1 MNYLRVCD
9 NPLQDIP
16 LTGVL
21 HSPLVGCT
29 AQDLS
34 LIRLESPE
42 GLLYESLCAFI
53 EKEPGEEGEAENC
66 EEQEKRN
73 LRNKLKKFHRQLQE
87 IRDMAAYTP
96 VHQHPVYSESNRLR
110 NVCKSSSRRKS
121 ERSQPSDAGGKSNG
135 L

>member
-53 EKEPGEEGEAENC
+53 EKEAGEEGETENR
-66 EEQEKRN
+66 EEQEKRM
-73 LRNKLKKFHRQLQE
+73 LRDRLKKSCIF
-87 IRDMAAYTP
+87 
-96 VHQHPVYSESNRLR
+96 
-110 NVCKSSSRRKS
+110 
-121 ERSQPSDAGGKSNG
+121 
-135 L
+135 

>member
-1 MNYLRVCD
+1 MKACTNEKMCIRDSTASRTGYFSAQEVVTLLNYLRVCD

-53 EKEPGEEGEAENC
+53 EKEAGEEGETANR
-66 EEQEKRN
+66 EEQEKRR
-73 LRNKLKKFHRQLQE
+73 LRDRLKKFYSQLQE
-87 IRDMAAYTP
+87 VRHLSLI
-96 VHQHPVYSESNRLR
+96 HI
-110 NVCKSSSRRKS
+110 
-121 ERSQPSDAGGKSNG
+121 
-135 L
+135 